1 MEENKTVI
9 DARTFQEIWR
19 SLTPVE
25 QGHLRYQLIRD
36 TTYTRQAINA
46 WANGS
51 VPINKM
57 ARVAVAKVV
66 NRVLGINTTH
76 TLLFPSTK

>member
-1 MEENKTVI
+1 MEENKSVI
-9 DARTFQEIWR
+9 DTRTFQEIWK

-25 QGHLRYQLIRD
+25 QGHLRYQLIQD

-51 VPINKM
+51 SPINKM
-57 ARVAVAKVV
+57 ARVAVAKTV
-66 NRVLGINTTH
+66 NKVLGLNTSH
-76 TLLFPSTK
+76 TLLFPAGR